1 MMTGIPTGNSI
12 LMVYLLV
19 VFFCVTGFAIYDIHY
34 RRVPDRALVFF
45 LPVAA
50 LSPML
55 QLWLLRAAGTE
66 QNWFLPVVATALL
79 GALFGFA
86 VPLAAA
92 LVSGGAGM
100 GGGDIKFC
108 CVLGLIYGVTGMA
121 LIFLVAAVLAMPV
134 ALFIRRFAGK
144 QMLSIPF
151 LPFLACGCSVATVA
165 QLFL

>member
-1 MMTGIPTGNSI
+1 MTGIRTGND
-12 LMVYLLV
+12 LWVVYLLA
-19 VFFCVTGFAIYDIHY
+19 VFLCVAGFAIYDFCS

-45 LPVAA
+45 LPFAA

-55 QLWLLRAAGTE
+55 RLWLLWDTGAGPV
-66 QNWFLPVVATALL
+66 WLLPVVSDALL
-79 GALFGFA
+79 GALFGFS

-92 LVSGGAGM
+92 LISGGAGM

-108 CVLGLIYGVTGMA
+108 GILGLIYGVPGMA

-134 ALFIRRFAGK
+134 ALFIRRNAWK

-151 LPFLACGCSVATVA
+151 LPFLACGCSVATAV